1 MLRPYPTGNFQYCW
15 CSRRPDHMATPRLAL
30 VHDYLYVYGGAER
43 TLEQVH
49 RIWPDAPVYT
59 LMFVR
64 ERLPDAFRAM
74 DVRTTWVDRLPARLR
89 LQRIY
94 AMLQPVVFGA
104 LRVEPGRDV
113 LSFAS
118 FGAKAVR
125 PPRGRRHVCYCY
137 PPPRFLWGPHSGTP
151 RERLP
156 LALRA

>member
-1 MLRPYPTGNFQYCW
+1 MT
-15 CSRRPDHMATPRLAL
+15 TPRLAL

-49 RIWPDAPVYT
+49 HIWPQAPVYT
-59 LMFVR
+59 LLFVR
-64 ERLPDAFRAM
+64 ERLPESFGAM

-94 AMLQPVVFGA
+94 AILQPVAFGA
-104 LRVEPGRDV
+104 LRVEPGHDV

-125 PPRGRRHVCYCY
+125 APRGRRH
-137 PPPRFLWGPHSGTP
+137 
-151 RERLP
+151 
-156 LALRA
+156 